1 MARTRSSAPKRRR
14 AAIALLCLA
23 AGVALGCQGSA
34 LTGAKLY
41 LQQGEEERAKEQL
54 LLALEA
60 EPENPE
66 VHYLL
71 GRVYGDEG
79 EYGSMS
85 ESFDRSLELSGEF
98 RPQIEELRRRNW
110 TKLYN
115 QGVER
120 ATAEPPDFSAAAELF
135 KVATTV
141 DPELLDAWR
150 NLAISHSRL
159 SDLDRAVQAYEFV
172 AARAPE
178 DSSTFHH
185 LGMLYLEKGDPASAQ
200 RTFEQLLESSPR
212 HVGALTGLASLYVD
226 SERYAEAEAAYER
239 ALEAAPEIW
248 QTHFNLGNLYWNLDR
263 FDSARDAYL
272 RALELNPD
280 DTDTR
285 FNLAV
290 TWLALE
296 RTDEALPHLEE
307 LSRRTPEN
315 ATVWRELGRVY
326 ALQERIEES
335 EAAYATAAALEE

>member
-1 MARTRSSAPKRRR
+1 M
-14 AAIALLCLA
+14 ALLCLA

-41 LQQGEEERAKEQL
+41 LQQGEAERAKEQL
-54 LLALEA
+54 LLALET

-79 EYGSMS
+79 EYAPMS

-120 ATAEPPDFSAAAELF
+120 ATAEPPDFSAAAEWF
-135 KVATTV
+135 KLATTV

-159 SDLDRAVQAYEFV
+159 SDLDGAIQAYEFV

-185 LGMLYLEKGDPASAQ
+185 LGMLYLEKGDPTSAE

-226 SERYAEAEAAYER
+226 RERYAEAEAAYER

-248 QTHFNLGNLYWNLDR
+248 QTHFNIGNLYWNLDR

-326 ALQERIEES
+326 ALDERIEES
-335 EAAYATAAALEE
+335 EAAYEAAAALEE

>member
-1 MARTRSSAPKRRR
+1 M
-14 AAIALLCLA
+14 ALLCLA
-23 AGVALGCQGSA
+23 AGIAVGCQGSA

-41 LQQGEEERAKEQL
+41 LKQGEAERAKEQL
-54 LLALEA
+54 MLALET
-60 EPENPE
+60 EPDHPE

-71 GRVYGDEG
+71 GRVYGEQG
-79 EYGSMS
+79 EYASMS
-85 ESFDRSLELSGEF
+85 KSFDRSLERSEEF
-98 RPQIEELRRRNW
+98 LPQIEELRRRYW
-110 TKLYN
+110 TRLYN
-115 QGVER
+115 KGVER

-135 KVATTV
+135 KLAATV

-159 SDLDRAVQAYEFV
+159 SDLDGAIQAYEFV

-178 DSSTFHH
+178 DSSSFHH
-185 LGMLYLEKGDPASAQ
+185 LGMLYLQKGDLTSAE
-200 RTFEQLLESSPR
+200 RTFERLLESSPR
-212 HVGALTGLASLYVD
+212 HAGGLTSLASVYVD
-226 SERYAEAEAAYER
+226 SERYADAEAAYER

-272 RALELNPD
+272 RALELNPE

-290 TWLALE
+290 ACLALE

-326 ALQERIEES
+326 ALQERVEES

>member
-1 MARTRSSAPKRRR
+1 MTRNGISAPKRRR
-14 AAIALLCLA
+14 TSIALLCLA

-41 LQQGEEERAKEQL
+41 LQQGEAERAKEQL
-54 LLALEA
+54 VLALET
-60 EPENPE
+60 EPDNPE

-79 EYGSMS
+79 EYASMS
-85 ESFDRSLELSGEF
+85 ESFDRSLELSEEF
-98 RPQIEELRRRNW
+98 RPQIEELRRRYW
-110 TKLYN
+110 TNLYN

-120 ATAEPPDFSAAAELF
+120 ATAEPPDFSGAAGLF
-135 KVATTV
+135 KLATTV
-141 DPELLDAWR
+141 DPESLDAWR
-150 NLAISHSRL
+150 NLAISHFRL
-159 SDLDRAVQAYEFV
+159 SDLDGAIQAYEFV

-185 LGMLYLEKGDPASAQ
+185 LGMLYYEKGDLTSAE
-200 RTFEQLLESSPR
+200 RTFDQLLEASPR

-226 SERYAEAEAAYER
+226 SERFVDAEAAYQR
-239 ALEAAPEIW
+239 AIEAAPEIW
-248 QTHFNLGNLYWNLDR
+248 QTHFNIGNLYWNLDR
-263 FDSARDAYL
+263 FESARDAYL
-272 RALELNPD
+272 QALELNPD

-285 FNLAV
+285 FNLSI

-326 ALQERIEES
+326 ALEERIEES